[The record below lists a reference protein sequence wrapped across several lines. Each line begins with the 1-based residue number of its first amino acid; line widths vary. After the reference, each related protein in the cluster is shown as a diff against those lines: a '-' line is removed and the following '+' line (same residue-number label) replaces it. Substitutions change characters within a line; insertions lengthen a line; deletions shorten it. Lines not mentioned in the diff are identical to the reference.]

1 VPYIS
6 RIYRLYILSIIVY
19 SALGALG

>member
-6 RIYRLYILSIIVY
+6 YIYCLYILSIIVY
-19 SALGALG
+19 SALGVLG